1 MDSQINAAALALAAG
16 DPLAALQRVSLR
28 SDPPALALRGIAMAQ
43 LGELGRATELLRQ
56 AARAFGPNEPRARA
70 RCLLAEAEVGL
81 AARTFGGPRSLARLR
96 RSLEALGDR
105 VNAAHARCLE
115 IRRALLLGQVARADA
130 ELRELDLTGAP
141 PMLTA
146 VGELLR
152 ATVALRRL
160 RSATARAALQR
171 AEQAARRSRIPALV
185 AEVELLRRSLEI
197 PAARRVSSEGER
209 PLLLETV
216 EALLDSP
223 AFVVDACRR
232 VVRRDE
238 VTVSLRRRPILFS
251 LIRALAEAWP
261 LPASRDVLIARTFA
275 VRRVNDSHR
284 ARLRVEV
291 GRLRR
296 ALLPLA
302 KLEAT
307 PSGFSLQVPS
317 ACDVFVL
324 APPLDHEHGDVLG
337 LLADGE
343 AWSSSAIAL
352 ALGTSQRG
360 VQRALRALQD
370 DGKARGIG
378 SARARRWL
386 ASPVEGF
393 TTLLLLPPALPLD

>member
-1 MDSQINAAALALAAG
+1 
-16 DPLAALQRVSLR
+16 
-28 SDPPALALRGIAMAQ
+28 
-43 LGELGRATELLRQ
+43 
-56 AARAFGPNEPRARA
+56 
-70 RCLLAEAEVGL
+70 
-81 AARTFGGPRSLARLR
+81 
-96 RSLEALGDR
+96 
-105 VNAAHARCLE
+105 
-115 IRRALLLGQVARADA
+115 
-130 ELRELDLTGAP
+130 
-141 PMLTA
+141 
-146 VGELLR
+146 
-152 ATVALRRL
+152 
-160 RSATARAALQR
+160 
-171 AEQAARRSRIPALV
+171 
-185 AEVELLRRSLEI
+185 
-197 PAARRVSSEGER
+197 
-209 PLLLETV
+209 
-216 EALLDSP
+216 
-223 AFVVDACRR
+223 
-232 VVRRDE
+232 
-238 VTVSLRRRPILFS
+238 VSLRRRPILFS
-251 LIRALAEAWP
+251 LLRTLAEAWP

-307 PSGFSLQVPS
+307 PSGFALQLPS
-317 ACDVFVL
+317 AGDVFVL

-386 ASPVEGF
+386 ASPIEGF